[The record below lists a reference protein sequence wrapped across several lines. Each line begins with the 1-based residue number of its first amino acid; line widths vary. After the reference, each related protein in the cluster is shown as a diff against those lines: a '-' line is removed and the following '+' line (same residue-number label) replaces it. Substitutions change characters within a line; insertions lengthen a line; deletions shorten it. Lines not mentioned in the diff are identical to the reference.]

1 MLRLHIDF
9 YQGSLDRQGNR
20 QKAVATM
27 ICDFP
32 NATDDKP
39 ALLEHNEV
47 SIFFHEFGHVMDF
60 ICSKVE

>member
-1 MLRLHIDF
+1 M
-9 YQGSLDRQGNR
+9 DRQGNR